1 MFLAFLM
8 LFRAEGG
15 YSTPVSVTMLVL
27 LGYCFPLLA
36 MNDVGSDTRS
46 WLPPSVLMHVMVVR
60 TLDNVTLID
69 SPRQLQFNRHA
80 CKGWQDQLQ
89 TGWMGITWVGSLE
102 FCEILVGC
110 FRVFLRLLAPGQ
122 HSFQHGIRV
131 VAYTV
136 SNVVEPQSS
145 SLV

>member
-60 TLDNVTLID
+60 TLDNVT
-69 SPRQLQFNRHA
+69 S
-80 CKGWQDQLQ
+80 
-89 TGWMGITWVGSLE
+89 S
-102 FCEILVGC
+102 
-110 FRVFLRLLAPGQ
+110 VFLPFIHM
-122 HSFQHGIRV
+122 HSHGFSKKTPI
-131 VAYTV
+131 
-136 SNVVEPQSS
+136 Q
-145 SLV
+145 